1 LLMNNINE
9 YNLLK
14 KLKKGDSKAFLE
26 LYDRYHLQVY
36 NWALKFVKIPAIAED
51 IVQDVFLKIWVIRE
65 RLNPQLSFP
74 AFIYRICRNRVFSDL
89 KKIAVNERLTLNV
102 IEQFRSLKESPADL
116 AIWNQY
122 EVLLESAIRKLPKQ
136 RQKVFKLC
144 RQEGKT
150 YDEVAL
156 ELCISKNTVKEHM
169 VMSVKNIRE
178 YFYQYGEISFILIFF
193 FC

>member
-1 LLMNNINE
+1 MNNISE
-9 YNLLK
+9 YNLLQ
-14 KLKKGDSKAFLE
+14 KLKKGDLKAYQQ

-65 RLNPQLSFP
+65 RLNSQFSFQ
-74 AFIYRICRNRVFSDL
+74 AFIYRICRNRAFSDL
-89 KKIAVNERLTLNV
+89 KKIAVSGRLTLDV
-102 IEQFRSLKESPADL
+102 MEQFRSLKESPEDL

-122 EVLLESAIRKLPKQ
+122 EVLLENAIRKLPKQ

-144 RQEGKT
+144 RQGGKT
-150 YDEVAL
+150 YEEVAE

-169 VMSVKNIRE
+169 VMAVKNIRE
-178 YFYQYGEISFILIFF
+178 YFYQYGEVSFILIFF
-193 FC
+193 FS

>member
-1 LLMNNINE
+1 MNNINE

-144 RQEGKT
+144 RQGGKT
-150 YDEVAL
+150 YEEVAV

-169 VMSVKNIRE
+169 VMAVKNIRE
-178 YFYQYGEISFILIFF
+178 YFYQYGEMSFILIFF
-193 FC
+193 FS

>member
-1 LLMNNINE
+1 MNNISE
-9 YNLLK
+9 YNLLQ
-14 KLKKGDSKAFLE
+14 KLKKGDLKAYQQ

-74 AFIYRICRNRVFSDL
+74 AFIYRICRNRAFSDL
-89 KKIAVNERLTLNV
+89 KKIAVSGRLTLDV
-102 IEQFRSLKESPADL
+102 MEQFRSLKESPEDL

-122 EVLLESAIRKLPKQ
+122 EVLLENAIRKLPKQ

-144 RQEGKT
+144 RQGGKT
-150 YDEVAL
+150 YEEVAE
-156 ELCISKNTVKEHM
+156 ELCISKNTVKAHLKKA
-169 VMSVKNIRE
+169 VSSLRIIFTNYLVFAAWV
-178 YFYQYGEISFILIFF
+178 YFSF
-193 FC
+193 

>member
-1 LLMNNINE
+1 MNNFSE

-36 NWALKFVKIPAIAED
+36 NWALKFVKTPAIAED

-144 RQEGKT
+144 RQGGKT
-150 YDEVAL
+150 YEEVAV

-169 VMSVKNIRE
+169 VMAVKNIRE
-178 YFYQYGEISFILIFF
+178 YFYQYGEMSFILIFF
-193 FC
+193 FS

>member
-1 LLMNNINE
+1 MNNISE
-9 YNLLK
+9 YNLLQ
-14 KLKKGDSKAFLE
+14 KLKKGDLKAYQQ

-74 AFIYRICRNRVFSDL
+74 AFIYRICRNRAFSDL
-89 KKIAVNERLTLNV
+89 KKIAVSGKLTLDV
-102 IEQFRSLKESPADL
+102 MEQFRSLKESPEDL

-122 EVLLESAIRKLPKQ
+122 EVLLENAIRRLPKQ

-144 RQEGKT
+144 RQGGKT
-150 YDEVAL
+150 YEEVAE

-169 VMSVKNIRE
+169 VMAVKNIRE
-178 YFYQYGEISFILIFF
+178 YFYQYGEVSFILIFF
-193 FC
+193 FS

>member
-1 LLMNNINE
+1 MNNISE
-9 YNLLK
+9 YNLLQ
-14 KLKKGDSKAFLE
+14 KLKKGDLKAYQQ

-74 AFIYRICRNRVFSDL
+74 AFIYRICRNRAFSDL
-89 KKIAVNERLTLNV
+89 KKIAVSERLTLDV
-102 IEQFRSLKESPADL
+102 MEQFRSLKESPEDL

-122 EVLLESAIRKLPKQ
+122 EVLLENAIRKLPKQ

-144 RQEGKT
+144 RQGGKT
-150 YDEVAL
+150 YEEVAE

-169 VMSVKNIRE
+169 VMAVKNIRE
-178 YFYQYGEISFILIFF
+178 YFYQYGEVSFILIFF
-193 FC
+193 FS

>member
-1 LLMNNINE
+1 MNNINE

-89 KKIAVNERLTLNV
+89 
-102 IEQFRSLKESPADL
+102 
-116 AIWNQY
+116 
-122 EVLLESAIRKLPKQ
+122 
-136 RQKVFKLC
+136 
-144 RQEGKT
+144 
-150 YDEVAL
+150 
-156 ELCISKNTVKEHM
+156 
-169 VMSVKNIRE
+169 
-178 YFYQYGEISFILIFF
+178 
-193 FC
+193 

>member
-1 LLMNNINE
+1 MNNINE

-89 KKIAVNERLTLNV
+89 KKIAVNERLTLSV

-144 RQEGKT
+144 RQGGKT
-150 YDEVAL
+150 YEEVAV

-169 VMSVKNIRE
+169 VMAVKNIRE
-178 YFYQYGEISFILIFF
+178 YFYQYGEMSFILIFF
-193 FC
+193 FS

>member
-1 LLMNNINE
+1 MNNINE

-144 RQEGKT
+144 RQGGKT
-150 YDEVAL
+150 YEEVAV

-169 VMSVKNIRE
+169 VMAVKNIRE
-178 YFYQYGEISFILIFF
+178 YLYQYGEMSFILIFF
-193 FC
+193 FS

>member
-1 LLMNNINE
+1 MNNINE

-144 RQEGKT
+144 RQGGKT
-150 YDEVAL
+150 YEEVAV

-169 VMSVKNIRE
+169 VMAVKNIRE

-193 FC
+193 FS

>member
-1 LLMNNINE
+1 MNNISE
-9 YNLLK
+9 YNLLQ
-14 KLKKGDSKAFLE
+14 KLKKGDLKAYQQ

-74 AFIYRICRNRVFSDL
+74 AFIYRICRNRAFSDL
-89 KKIAVNERLTLNV
+89 KKIAVSGRLTLDV
-102 IEQFRSLKESPADL
+102 MEQFRSLKESPEDL

-122 EVLLESAIRKLPKQ
+122 EVLLENAIRKLPKQ

-144 RQEGKT
+144 RQGGKT
-150 YDEVAL
+150 YEEVAE

-169 VMSVKNIRE
+169 VMAVKNIRE
-178 YFYQYGEISFILIFF
+178 YFYQYGEVSFILIFF
-193 FC
+193 FS

>member
-1 LLMNNINE
+1 MNNFSE

-36 NWALKFVKIPAIAED
+36 NWVLKFVKIPAIAED

-74 AFIYRICRNRVFSDL
+74 AFIYRICRNRAFSDL
-89 KKIAVNERLTLNV
+89 KKIAVSERLTLDV
-102 IEQFRSLKESPADL
+102 MEQFRSLKESPEDL

-122 EVLLESAIRKLPKQ
+122 EVLLENAIRRLPKQ

-144 RQEGKT
+144 RQGGKT
-150 YDEVAL
+150 YEEVAE

-169 VMSVKNIRE
+169 VMAVKNIRE
-178 YFYQYGEISFILIFF
+178 YFYQYGEVSFILIFF
-193 FC
+193 FS